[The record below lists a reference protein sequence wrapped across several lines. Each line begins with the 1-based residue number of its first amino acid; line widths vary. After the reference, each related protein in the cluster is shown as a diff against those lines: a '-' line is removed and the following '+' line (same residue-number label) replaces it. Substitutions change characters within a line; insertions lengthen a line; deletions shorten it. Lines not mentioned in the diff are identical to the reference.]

1 MFNYIFKIMSKEI
14 FYPEHPMMDADLSK
28 CNLPL
33 NVAKG
38 NMYEFV
44 THTWNP
50 IKGICPHGCKYCYM
64 QNLLREEY
72 KCKPILVE
80 KEFQRNLNNAKV
92 VFVGSSIDL
101 FAKGISLGW
110 IMKVLDYCAAFNVG
124 KPDKGHIVYIFQS
137 KDPTRI
143 LPYIGHPVFKHAVV
157 ATTLET
163 NRFLP
168 DIMGN
173 SPKMEDRVAAMARI
187 SDLGIYTMVTAEP
200 LMDFDKDEFV
210 DIIRRCNPRFVNIG
224 RNSTRN
230 IELPEPTPEK
240 VKDLVTT
247 LRKFTRVKI
256 KSNADI
262 WVR

>member
-1 MFNYIFKIMSKEI
+1 MSNYIFKIMSKEI

-210 DIIRRCNPRFVNIG
+210 DMIRQCNPRFVNIG

-247 LRKFTRVKI
+247 LREFTRVKI